1 MPYIKHPLSH
11 SAPAG
16 YTGKYGS
23 FLRSRPTLPEIAQSA
38 VVVLRD
44 WAVNN
49 NENEE
54 DDHAIE
60 TKRRR
65 CQP

>member
-23 FLRSRPTLPEIAQSA
+23 FLRSRTALPEIAQSA
-38 VVVLRD
+38 VVALRD
-44 WAVNN
+44 WAADN
-49 NENEE
+49 NEEE
-54 DDHAIE
+54 HHAIE
-60 TKRRR
+60 LKRRR

>member
-11 SAPAG
+11 SGPAG
-16 YTGKYGS
+16 YTGKYGL
-23 FLRSRPTLPEIAQSA
+23 FLRSRPALPKIARAA

-44 WAVNN
+44 WAADN
-49 NENEE
+49 NEE

-60 TKRRR
+60 PKRRR
-65 CQP
+65 CQS

>member
-1 MPYIKHPLSH
+1 MPYIKHPLAH

-16 YTGKYGS
+16 YTNKYGS
-23 FLRSRPTLPEIAQSA
+23 LLRSRPMLPEIAQSA

-44 WAVNN
+44 WAADN

-54 DDHAIE
+54 EHHAIE
-60 TKRRR
+60 RKRWR